1 MLIDTHCHYNL
12 AAFDEDRSEAIER
25 AREAGVERAV
35 VIGYHLASS
44 EWAVRLAEEFPDLY
58 AVVGIHP
65 NDGAEATPEGLD
77 RIEKL
82 AAHPKVV
89 ALGEI
94 GLDYHWNVLPPDHQR
109 AVFVEQLRMARRL
122 GLPIILHTRESDGEV
137 VGVLEEEGGPWRGIL
152 HCFGGDPE
160 VGQRALA
167 AGLHLGLGG
176 VLTFKNARQLQE
188 TARTL
193 PLERIVLETDSPY
206 LTPMPHRGKIK
217 RNEPSFLPF
226 VARHLASL
234 RGMTEA
240 DVADV
245 TTQNAVALL
254 GMRGD
259 SEPNKIS
266 PRSGGG
272 AERRG
277 PGPGGDTE
285 RAQRFP
291 TG

>member
-12 AAFDEDRSEAIER
+12 AAFDEDRAEAIER

-44 EWAVRLAEEFPDLY
+44 EWAVRLTEEYAELY
-58 AVVGIHP
+58 AAVGIHP

-77 RIEKL
+77 RLEKL

-94 GLDYHWNVLPPDHQR
+94 GLDYHWNVLPPERQR
-109 AVFVEQLRMARRL
+109 AAFIDQLRMARRL
-122 GLPIILHTRESDGEV
+122 DLPIMLHTRESDREV
-137 VGVLEEEGGPWRGIL
+137 VGVLEEEGGEWRGIL

-167 AGLHLGLGG
+167 VGLHLGLGG

-193 PLERIVLETDSPY
+193 PLDRIVLETDAPY
-206 LTPMPHRGKIK
+206 LTPMPHRGRIK
-217 RNEPSFLPF
+217 RNEPCFLPF
-226 VARHLASL
+226 VARHLAAL
-234 RGMTEA
+234 RAITEA
-240 DVADV
+240 EVAAA
-245 TTQNAVALL
+245 TTRNAVELL
-254 GMRGD
+254 GLPGD
-259 SEPNKIS
+259 
-266 PRSGGG
+266 
-272 AERRG
+272 
-277 PGPGGDTE
+277 
-285 RAQRFP
+285 
-291 TG
+291 